1 MKNTDRLVPNLQT
14 LHQVKVDKTGMVQ
27 VTSERMVTGN
37 EVVVNTGFAEEQVAA
52 PTPLFAL

>member
-1 MKNTDRLVPNLQT
+1 MKNTDRLMPNLQT

-37 EVVVNTGFAEEQVAA
+37 EVVVNTGLAEEQVAA
-52 PTPLFAL
+52 LSRPVAL